1 MTVADYTGLHEG
13 LGGRVKTLHPKI
25 FAGILAPRGDE
36 KDLADLGAVPID
48 LVVVNLYP
56 FETTVAKPDL
66 RFEEAIEN
74 IDIGGVS
81 LIRAAAKNAARVSVI
96 VRPERYSD
104 VLRALREH
112 RSIPEDLRNE
122 LAMEAFEY
130 TSRYDAANFK
140 SAAKR
145 QGSALPP
152 ALRLACDKVADPRYG
167 ENPCQKAALSHE
179 PFPFAAT
186 ATAEKLQGKELSYNN
201 LIDLDAALRLATEFE
216 RPTAVVIK
224 HTNPSG
230 VALASTLAE
239 AYSLAHAGDPISAYG
254 GVVGLNRPVD
264 LATAK
269 AMRKDVLDA
278 VIAQEYE
285 PQALDLLKSKK
296 KGTFL
301 ILRTRGPF
309 RKDHGIDMVRVL
321 GGVLLQTTDFPTP
334 RPEAFKVVTKVSP
347 NATQMRDIL
356 FGILV
361 SRYVKSNSIV
371 LVKGERTV
379 GVGAGQMSR
388 VDACMLAC
396 YKAKAA
402 ARGSVAVSDAYFPF
416 RDGIDELAKAA
427 NVPAVVVDPRPFG
440 KDREGFER
448 EVVKVLRAKE
458 VGLVVFAGFMR
469 LVSASF
475 IREFPNRIINI
486 HPSLLPA
493 FPGAHAQRDAIAAG
507 VKVSG
512 CTIHFVDA
520 SVDGGSIILQKAVP
534 VHEDDTEETLAARI
548 LEQEHVFLP
557 LAVRLFAE
565 GRLNVDGRRVRI
577 DTRGITIPPMA

>member
-1 MTVADYTGLHEG
+1 MVSPRRALFSVSDKEGLVDFARGLRAAGFELIGTEGTAKSLKDAGLPVMTVADYTGLHEG

-56 FETTVAKPDL
+56 FETTVAKPDV
-66 RFEEAIEN
+66 RFEEAVEN

-104 VLRALREH
+104 VLGALREH
-112 RSIPEDLRNE
+112 HSIPDDLRNE

-130 TSRYDAANFK
+130 TSRYDAAIFNYF
-140 SAAKR
+140 AKR
-145 QGSALPP
+145 QGTALPP
-152 ALRLACDKVADPRYG
+152 ALRLAYDKVADLRYG
-167 ENPCQKAALSHE
+167 ENPYQKAALYHE

-216 RPTAVVIK
+216 RPAAVVIK

-239 AYSLAHAGDPISAYG
+239 AYSLAHAADPISAYG

-264 LATAK
+264 LVTAK
-269 AMRKDVLDA
+269 AMKKDVLDA
-278 VIAQEYE
+278 VIAPEYE
-285 PQALDLLKSKK
+285 SQALDLLKSKK

-301 ILRTRGPF
+301 ILQTRGPF

-321 GGVLLQTTDFPTP
+321 GGVLLQTTNFPTP

-347 NATQMRDIL
+347 NAAQIRDIL

-416 RDGIDELAKAA
+416 RDGVDELAKGGVAT
-427 NVPAVVVDPRPFG
+427 V
-440 KDREGFER
+440 
-448 EVVKVLRAKE
+448 
-458 VGLVVFAGFMR
+458 
-469 LVSASF
+469 
-475 IREFPNRIINI
+475 
-486 HPSLLPA
+486 
-493 FPGAHAQRDAIAAG
+493 AQP
-507 VKVSG
+507 
-512 CTIHFVDA
+512 
-520 SVDGGSIILQKAVP
+520 GGSIR
-534 VHEDDTEETLAARI
+534 DDEVIAAAD
-548 LEQEHVFLP
+548 EHGIGMVFTGI
-557 LAVRLFAE
+557 RLFKH
-565 GRLNVDGRRVRI
+565 
-577 DTRGITIPPMA
+577 

>member
-1 MTVADYTGLHEG
+1 MVSPRRALFSVSDKEGLVEFARGLHALGFELIGTEGTAKTLKDAGLPMLTVADYTGLREG

-130 TSRYDAANFK
+130 TSRYDAVIFNYLAR
-140 SAAKR
+140 R
-145 QGSALPP
+145 QGTALPP
-152 ALRLACDKVADPRYG
+152 ALRLAYDKVADLRYG
-167 ENPCQKAALSHE
+167 ENPYQRAALYHE

-186 ATAEKLQGKELSYNN
+186 AT
-201 LIDLDAALRLATEFE
+201 
-216 RPTAVVIK
+216 VVIK

-239 AYSLAHAGDPISAYG
+239 AYSLAHAADPISAYG
-254 GVVGLNRPVD
+254 GVVGLNHPVD

-269 AMRKDVLDA
+269 AMKKDVLDA
-278 VIAQEYE
+278 VIAPEYE

-347 NATQMRDIL
+347 NAAQMRDIL

-416 RDGIDELAKAA
+416 RDGVDELAKGGVAT
-427 NVPAVVVDPRPFG
+427 V
-440 KDREGFER
+440 
-448 EVVKVLRAKE
+448 
-458 VGLVVFAGFMR
+458 
-469 LVSASF
+469 
-475 IREFPNRIINI
+475 
-486 HPSLLPA
+486 
-493 FPGAHAQRDAIAAG
+493 AQP
-507 VKVSG
+507 
-512 CTIHFVDA
+512 
-520 SVDGGSIILQKAVP
+520 GGSIR
-534 VHEDDTEETLAARI
+534 DDVVIAAAD
-548 LEQEHVFLP
+548 EHGIGMVFTGI
-557 LAVRLFAE
+557 RLFKH
-565 GRLNVDGRRVRI
+565 
-577 DTRGITIPPMA
+577 

>member
-1 MTVADYTGLHEG
+1 MVSPGRALLSVSDKEGLVEFARGLRALGVELIGTEGTAKTLKDAGLPVMTVADYTGLHEG

-56 FETTVAKPDL
+56 FETTVAKPDVRL
-66 RFEEAIEN
+66 EEAVEN

-96 VRPERYSD
+96 VRPARYSD
-104 VLRALREH
+104 VLRALQEH
-112 RSIPEDLRNE
+112 RAIPEKLRNE
-122 LAMEAFEY
+122 LAMEAFEH
-130 TSRYDAANFK
+130 TSRYDAAIFNYF
-140 SAAKR
+140 ANR
-145 QGSALPP
+145 QGTALPP
-152 ALRLACDKVADPRYG
+152 ALRLAYDKVTDLRYG
-167 ENPCQKAALSHE
+167 ENPYQKAALYHE

-201 LIDLDAALRLATEFE
+201 LIDLDAALRLATEFD
-216 RPTAVVIK
+216 RPAAVVIK

-230 VALASTLAE
+230 VALASSLAE
-239 AYSLAHAGDPISAYG
+239 AYSSAHAADPISAYG

-269 AMRKDVLDA
+269 AMKKDVLDA
-278 VIAQEYE
+278 VIAPEYE
-285 PQALDLLKSKK
+285 PQALDLLRSKK

-309 RKDHGIDMVRVL
+309 RSDHGIDMVRVL

-347 NATQMRDIL
+347 TPAQMRDIL

-379 GVGAGQMSR
+379 GIGAGQMSR
-388 VDACMLAC
+388 VDACVLAC
-396 YKAKAA
+396 HKAKAA

-416 RDGIDELAKAA
+416 RDGLDELAKGGVAM
-427 NVPAVVVDPRPFG
+427 V
-440 KDREGFER
+440 
-448 EVVKVLRAKE
+448 
-458 VGLVVFAGFMR
+458 
-469 LVSASF
+469 
-475 IREFPNRIINI
+475 
-486 HPSLLPA
+486 
-493 FPGAHAQRDAIAAG
+493 AQP
-507 VKVSG
+507 
-512 CTIHFVDA
+512 
-520 SVDGGSIILQKAVP
+520 GGSIR
-534 VHEDDTEETLAARI
+534 DDEVIAAAD
-548 LEQEHVFLP
+548 EHGIGMVFTGI
-557 LAVRLFAE
+557 RLFKH
-565 GRLNVDGRRVRI
+565 
-577 DTRGITIPPMA
+577 

>member
-1 MTVADYTGLHEG
+1 MVSPRRALVSVSDKEGLVEFSRGLRALGFELIGSEGTAKTLKDAGLPVMTVADYTGLHEG

-36 KDLADLGAVPID
+36 KDLADLDAVPID

-56 FETTVAKPDL
+56 FETTVTKPGVGL
-66 RFEEAIEN
+66 EEAIEN

-81 LIRAAAKNAARVSVI
+81 LIRAAAKNATRVGVV
-96 VRPERYSD
+96 VRPARYPD
-104 VLRALREH
+104 VLRALQEH
-112 RSIPEDLRNE
+112 RSIPEKLRNE
-122 LAMEAFEY
+122 LAME
-130 TSRYDAANFK
+130 
-140 SAAKR
+140 
-145 QGSALPP
+145 
-152 ALRLACDKVADPRYG
+152 
-167 ENPCQKAALSHE
+167 
-179 PFPFAAT
+179 
-186 ATAEKLQGKELSYNN
+186 
-201 LIDLDAALRLATEFE
+201 FE
-216 RPTAVVIK
+216 RPAAVVIK

-239 AYSLAHAGDPISAYG
+239 AYSSAHAADPVSAYG

-269 AMRKDVLDA
+269 AMKKDVLDA
-278 VIAQEYE
+278 VIAPEYE
-285 PQALDLLKSKK
+285 GQALDLLKSKK

-347 NATQMRDIL
+347 NAAQIRDIL

-371 LVKGERTV
+371 LVKEERTV

-416 RDGIDELAKAA
+416 RDGVDELAKGGVAT
-427 NVPAVVVDPRPFG
+427 V
-440 KDREGFER
+440 
-448 EVVKVLRAKE
+448 
-458 VGLVVFAGFMR
+458 
-469 LVSASF
+469 
-475 IREFPNRIINI
+475 
-486 HPSLLPA
+486 
-493 FPGAHAQRDAIAAG
+493 AQP
-507 VKVSG
+507 
-512 CTIHFVDA
+512 
-520 SVDGGSIILQKAVP
+520 GGSIR
-534 VHEDDTEETLAARI
+534 DDVVIAAAD
-548 LEQEHVFLP
+548 EHGIGMVFTGI
-557 LAVRLFAE
+557 RLFKH
-565 GRLNVDGRRVRI
+565 
-577 DTRGITIPPMA
+577 

>member
-1 MTVADYTGLHEG
+1 MVSPRRALFSVSDKEGLVDFARGLHALGFELMGTEGTAKTLKDAGLPVTTVADYTGLHEG

-36 KDLADLGAVPID
+36 RDLADLGAVPID

-56 FETTVAKPDL
+56 FETTAAKPDVRL
-66 RFEEAIEN
+66 EEAIEN

-96 VRPERYSD
+96 IRPSRYPD
-104 VLRALREH
+104 VLRTLQEH
-112 RSIPEDLRNE
+112 RSIPEKLRNE

-130 TSRYDAANFK
+130 TSRYDAAIYNYL
-140 SAAKR
+140 AKR
-145 QGSALPP
+145 QGTVLPP
-152 ALRLACDKVADPRYG
+152 ALRIAYDKVADLRYG
-167 ENPCQKAALSHE
+167 ENPYQKAALYHE

-201 LIDLDAALRLATEFE
+201 LIDLDAALRLATEFD
-216 RPTAVVIK
+216 RPAAVVIK

-230 VALASTLAE
+230 VALASSLTE
-239 AYSLAHAGDPISAYG
+239 AYTSAHAADPISAYG

-278 VIAQEYE
+278 VIAPEYE

-309 RKDHGIDMVRVL
+309 RNDHGIDMVRVL
-321 GGVLLQTTDFPTP
+321 GGVLLQTTDFPRP
-334 RPEAFKVVTKVSP
+334 RSEAFKVVTKASP
-347 NATQMRDIL
+347 TPAQMRDIL

-379 GVGAGQMSR
+379 GIGAGQMSR

-416 RDGIDELAKAA
+416 RDGVDELAKGGVAI
-427 NVPAVVVDPRPFG
+427 V
-440 KDREGFER
+440 
-448 EVVKVLRAKE
+448 
-458 VGLVVFAGFMR
+458 
-469 LVSASF
+469 
-475 IREFPNRIINI
+475 
-486 HPSLLPA
+486 
-493 FPGAHAQRDAIAAG
+493 AQP
-507 VKVSG
+507 
-512 CTIHFVDA
+512 
-520 SVDGGSIILQKAVP
+520 GGSIR
-534 VHEDDTEETLAARI
+534 DDEVIAAAD
-548 LEQEHVFLP
+548 EHGIGMVFTGI
-557 LAVRLFAE
+557 RLFKH
-565 GRLNVDGRRVRI
+565 
-577 DTRGITIPPMA
+577 

>member
-1 MTVADYTGLHEG
+1 MVSPRRALVSVSDKEGLVEFARGLRALGFEFIGSEGTAKTLKDAGLSVMTVADYTGLHAG

-25 FAGILAPRGDE
+25 FAGILAPHGDE

-56 FETTVAKPDL
+56 FETTVAKPGVRL
-66 RFEEAIEN
+66 EEAVEN

-81 LIRAAAKNAARVSVI
+81 LIRAAAKNATRVGVV
-96 VRPERYSD
+96 VRPARYPD
-104 VLRALREH
+104 VLRGLQEH
-112 RSIPEDLRNE
+112 RSLPEKLRNE

-130 TSRYDAANFK
+130 TSRYDAAIFNYF
-140 SAAKR
+140 AKR
-145 QGSALPP
+145 QGTALPP
-152 ALRLACDKVADPRYG
+152 ALRLAYDKVADLRYG
-167 ENPCQKAALSHE
+167 ENPYQKAALYHE

-216 RPTAVVIK
+216 RPAAVVIK

-239 AYSLAHAGDPISAYG
+239 AYSLAHAADPISAYG

-269 AMRKDVLDA
+269 AMKKDVLDA
-278 VIAQEYE
+278 VIAPEYE

-309 RKDHGIDMVRVL
+309 QRDHGVDMVRVL

-347 NATQMRDIL
+347 NAAQMRDIL

-416 RDGIDELAKAA
+416 RDGVDELAKGGVAT
-427 NVPAVVVDPRPFG
+427 V
-440 KDREGFER
+440 
-448 EVVKVLRAKE
+448 
-458 VGLVVFAGFMR
+458 
-469 LVSASF
+469 
-475 IREFPNRIINI
+475 
-486 HPSLLPA
+486 
-493 FPGAHAQRDAIAAG
+493 AQP
-507 VKVSG
+507 
-512 CTIHFVDA
+512 
-520 SVDGGSIILQKAVP
+520 GGSIR
-534 VHEDDTEETLAARI
+534 DDEVIAAAD
-548 LEQEHVFLP
+548 EHGMGMVFTGI
-557 LAVRLFAE
+557 RLFKH
-565 GRLNVDGRRVRI
+565 
-577 DTRGITIPPMA
+577 